1 MVDTCVDGPR
11 IQQSCGK
18 TMRAKLHTL
27 QYLRAIAAIA
37 VVYSHTV
44 LQVDSYEP
52 MLRHFG
58 DFGVD
63 IFFVLSGFIMVYI
76 AKPADT
82 PKKFM
87 INRIRR
93 VVPLYWFFLFLM
105 AAIMLFMPSL
115 FKSSTFD
122 IGALIKSL
130 LFIPYFSTADPGQIW
145 PLVAPGWSLNYEL
158 YFYLLFALSLLFAE
172 HLRIWFVGLAIT
184 IIFLISNFSGES
196 AIPMFYGNA
205 IVFEFLLGMLL
216 AKWYKTNMLISNAA
230 AYSMIIIGFA
240 ILMIDLPFNRIFAY
254 GIPSAMIVAGALFCK
269 MPENRFCIMLGDSS
283 YALYLCHIFT
293 LGLCRAIFP
302 PLLGEGF
309 AAAVIFSLLSIVV
322 CVVSGIVVHFLID
335 NWLLKEE
342 RLSMLKDITSRPTA
356 L

>member
-1 MVDTCVDGPR
+1 
-11 IQQSCGK
+11 
-18 TMRAKLHTL
+18 MRVKLHTL

-44 LQVDSYEP
+44 LQVDSYEKLLP
-52 MLRHFG
+52 HFG

-76 AKPADT
+76 SKPTDK
-82 PKKFM
+82 PVSFM
-87 INRIRR
+87 VNRIRR

-105 AAIMLFMPSL
+105 AAIMLFAPSL

-122 IGALIKSL
+122 TIALLKSL
-130 LFIPYFSTADPGQIW
+130 FFVPYFSTADPGQIW
-145 PLVAPGWSLNYEL
+145 PLVAPGWSLNYEM
-158 YFYLLFALSLLFAE
+158 YFYLLFAISLLLSEKF
-172 HLRIWFVGLAIT
+172 RIWFVGAAIT
-184 IIFLISNFSGES
+184 ALFLLCQSGSQDS
-196 AIPMFYGNA
+196 AINLFYGNA

-216 AKWYKTNMLISNAA
+216 AKAFKSGFRLSSAMGYALVIA
-230 AYSMIIIGFA
+230 GFA
-240 ILMIDLPFNRIFAY
+240 ILLLDLPINRIFSF
-254 GIPSAMIVAGALFCK
+254 GLPSTMIVTGALFCK
-269 MPENRFCIMLGDSS
+269 MPENKFCVMLGDSS

-293 LGLCRAIFP
+293 LGLCRILIP
-302 PLLGEGF
+302 PFLGETLGSALVF
-309 AAAVIFSLLSIVV
+309 VFLSLII

-342 RLSMLKDITSRPTA
+342 RLNSLKQLSGRSTA